1 MAQDIRKMFQED
13 KSLPAHK
20 LQKGHQKRF
29 EAKLDKAFPQEKKE
43 GTSSSKYLFLKIAAV
58 LVVAFGIGFTFFTQ
72 NNLFKGEQVV
82 DTETTISEDKE
93 KEEIV
98 PVKKEYQLSDVSPE
112 FKKIENYY
120 LASLNIELAK
130 LEVNDE
136 NRALVDSFMT
146 QLAELDEEYKR
157 LNAEISET
165 GLNES
170 SVEAL
175 IANLQLRLE
184 LLFKLKNKLKEINK
198 SKNKDYENFQA

>member
-13 KSLPAHK
+13 KSVPADK
-20 LQKGHQKRF
+20 LQEGHQIRF
-29 EAKLDKAFPQEKKE
+29 EAKLEKALPQQKEEKK
-43 GTSSSKYLFLKIAAV
+43 SSFMYLKIAAI
-58 LVVAFGIGFTFFTQ
+58 LVVAMGVGFIFFNS
-72 NNLFKGEQVV
+72 NNLFRGEQVV
-82 DTETTISEDKE
+82 ETETKVPEE
-93 KEEIV
+93 KEEVV
-98 PVKKEYQLSDVSPE
+98 PVTKEYQLSDVSPE

-165 GLNES
+165 GLSES

-184 LLFKLKNKLKEINK
+184 LLYKLKNKLKEITQ
-198 SKNKDYENFQA
+198 SKNKDYENFQV

>member
-13 KSLPAHK
+13 KTLPADK
-20 LQKGHQKRF
+20 LQQGHQKRF
-29 EAKLDKAFPQEKKE
+29 EAKLDTAFPKQKKE
-43 GTSSSKYLFLKIAAV
+43 QASSNKYLFLKIAAV
-58 LVVAFGIGFTFFTQ
+58 LVVAFGIGFIFFSS
-72 NNLFKGEQVV
+72 NDLFQGNQVV
-82 DTETTISEDKE
+82 DTETTVTEENE
-93 KEEIV
+93 KEEVV

-120 LASLNIELAK
+120 MASLNIELAK

-184 LLFKLKNKLKEINK
+184 LLFKLKNKLKEINQ

>member
-13 KSLPAHK
+13 KSLPADK
-20 LQKGHQKRF
+20 LQKGHQNRF
-29 EAKLDKAFPQEKKE
+29 EAKLEKAFPQEKQN
-43 GTSSSKYLFLKIAAV
+43 TASSNKYMIFKIAAI
-58 LVVAFGIGFTFFTQ
+58 LVVAFGIGFIFF
-72 NNLFKGEQVV
+72 NNNDLFTGEQVV
-82 DTETTISEDKE
+82 DTETIVPEE
-93 KEEIV
+93 KEETV

-146 QLAELDEEYKR
+146 QLAELDEEYQR

-170 SVEAL
+170 GVEAL

-184 LLFKLKNKLKEINK
+184 LLLKLKNKLKDLNQ
-198 SKNKDYENFQA
+198 SKNKNYENYQI

>member
-13 KSLPAHK
+13 KSLPAEK
-20 LQKGHQKRF
+20 LQKGHQSRF
-29 EAKLDKAFPQEKKE
+29 EAKLEKALPQEKQQ
-43 GTSSSKYLFLKIAAV
+43 TVSANKYMIFKIAAI
-58 LVVAFGIGFTFFTQ
+58 LVVAFGIGFIFF
-72 NNLFKGEQVV
+72 NNNDLFNGEQVV
-82 DTETTISEDKE
+82 DTETVVPEE
-93 KEEIV
+93 KEETV

-146 QLAELDEEYKR
+146 QLSELDEEYQR

-170 SVEAL
+170 GVEAL

-184 LLFKLKNKLKEINK
+184 LLLKLKSKLKDLNQ
-198 SKNKDYENFQA
+198 SKNKNYENYQI

>member
-13 KSLPAHK
+13 KSLPADK
-20 LQKGHQKRF
+20 LQKGHQNRF
-29 EAKLDKAFPQEKKE
+29 EAKLEKAFPQEMKQKE
-43 GTSSSKYLFLKIAAV
+43 SPNKFMILKIAAI
-58 LVVAFGIGFTFFTQ
+58 LVVAFGIGFIFF
-72 NNLFKGEQVV
+72 NNNDLFNGEQVV
-82 DTETTISEDKE
+82 DTETVVPEE
-93 KEEIV
+93 KEETV

-146 QLAELDEEYKR
+146 QLAELDEEYQR

-170 SVEAL
+170 GVEAL
-175 IANLQLRLE
+175 ISNLQLRLE
-184 LLFKLKNKLKEINK
+184 LLLKLKNKLKDINQ
-198 SKNKDYENFQA
+198 SKNKNYENYQI